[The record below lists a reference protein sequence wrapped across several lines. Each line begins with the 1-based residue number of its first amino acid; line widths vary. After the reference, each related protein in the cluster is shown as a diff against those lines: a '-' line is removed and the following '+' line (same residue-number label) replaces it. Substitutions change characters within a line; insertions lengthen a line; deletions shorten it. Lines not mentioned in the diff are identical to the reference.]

1 MLWYSFLEKRGGYIK
16 KLINWSLL
24 NDGKI
29 IINNENI
36 ECEFEANKFI
46 KYQEDKNTF
55 NLINLKEESYLREND
70 EFIFKIDFKNKLF
83 NYILKENDF
92 LVEDKISCSMLLK
105 NSTIV
110 LKYKIDEEEKK
121 IIIQIL

>member
-1 MLWYSFLEKRGGYIK
+1 
-16 KLINWSLL
+16 
-24 NDGKI
+24 
-29 IINNENI
+29 
-36 ECEFEANKFI
+36 
-46 KYQEDKNTF
+46 
-55 NLINLKEESYLREND
+55 LINLKEESYLREND

>member
-1 MLWYSFLEKRGGYIK
+1 M
-16 KLINWSLL
+16 
-24 NDGKI
+24 
-29 IINNENI
+29 
-36 ECEFEANKFI
+36 
-46 KYQEDKNTF
+46 
-55 NLINLKEESYLREND
+55 INLKEESYLREND